1 MVKSPDFFIIG
12 GMKCATSTL
21 HEQLALQSGI
31 FMTELKEPNYFSND
45 EIFAQGQ
52 DWYLS
57 HFQAAQSTDICGE
70 SSTHYTKLP
79 TYPHTVDRLLN
90 AYPNAKLI
98 YIMRHPVDRLVS
110 QFIHEWSQ
118 LVIKD
123 KDINQAIKDFP
134 ELVDYGRYSYQL
146 TPYFDRLPRSQIL
159 PIFFEQMLKQPQV
172 ELERV
177 SQFLGYD
184 QKPQWCTDLD
194 AQNISSQRLRKNA
207 LRDFLVE
214 LPVLK
219 QIRRNF
225 IPKKFR
231 TQVRNLWSFKEK
243 PQLSESS
250 LDYLQQQFDL
260 DLAILGSWFGIEL
273 NCQNFKQQV
282 TSQRLEWHQ

>member
-1 MVKSPDFFIIG
+1 MAKSPDFFIIG

-45 EIFAQGQ
+45 EAFSQGQ

-57 HFQAAQSTDICGE
+57 HFQAAQLTDMCGE

-79 TYPHTVDRLLN
+79 TYPHTVERLLN

-118 LVIKD
+118 RVIKD
-123 KDINQAIKDFP
+123 NDINKAIMDFP
-134 ELVDYGRYSYQL
+134 ELVDYGRYTYQL
-146 TPYFDRLPRSQIL
+146 TPYFERLPRSQML
-159 PIFFEQMLKQPQV
+159 PVFFEQMLKQPQV

-177 SQFLGYD
+177 GEFLSYA
-184 QKPQWCTDLD
+184 QKPQWCTELD

-207 LRDFLVE
+207 LRDLLVDF
-214 LPVLK
+214 PGFK
-219 QIRRNF
+219 QLRRNF
-225 IPKKFR
+225 IPKEFR
-231 TQVRNLWSFKEK
+231 TQVRNLWTLREK

-250 LDYLQQQFDL
+250 LDYLQQKFDP

-282 TSQRLEWHQ
+282 TSQRLEWH